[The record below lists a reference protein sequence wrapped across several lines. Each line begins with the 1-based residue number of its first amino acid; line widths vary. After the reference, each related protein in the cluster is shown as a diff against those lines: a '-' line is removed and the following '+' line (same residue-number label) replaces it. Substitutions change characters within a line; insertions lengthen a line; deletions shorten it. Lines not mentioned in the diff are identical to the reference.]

1 MSTNTIAGRMI
12 TASAM
17 LFVAAALLFSTLP
30 AHADANFQR
39 WVQQFRA
46 IANQNGITNATFD
59 RAFSG
64 ISAPDPEVLRL
75 ANNQPEFNA
84 PVWQYFDNQVNEE
97 AIANGRA
104 MAQRHARLL
113 DAVEQRF
120 GVSRYIVL
128 AIWSIESRYGEAL
141 NNPRQ
146 VRSTIRSLATL
157 AYGDQ
162 RRQRFGRQQLVAAL
176 QILQNGDVDVS
187 QMTGSWAGAMGHTQF
202 IPTSYQTWA
211 VDMDGNG
218 RRDIWNS
225 IPDALGSAANLLR
238 ANGWRS
244 GHAWGYEVR
253 LPEGRRF
260 PGGTM
265 TLAEWERIGVVRANG
280 QSYPRPNDRAELK
293 VPQGRDGIAFLVLHN
308 FNMLKRY
315 NNSDL
320 YALSVGML
328 ADQIAGH
335 GAYTRDWS
343 RPFTR
348 LSFAEA
354 QELQQRLSSMGYY
367 DGEIDGRIGPASRAA
382 ITAFQQRQGLAA
394 DGHPSLEVLNRLRG
408 R

>member
-1 MSTNTIAGRMI
+1 MFLNTIAGR
-12 TASAM
+12 AAAGLAGLM
-17 LFVAAALLFSTLP
+17 LSAALLLAATP
-30 AHADANFQR
+30 AHADAAFQR
-39 WVQQFRA
+39 WVQEFRG
-46 IANQNGITNATFD
+46 IANQNGISNATFD
-59 RAFSG
+59 RAFAG
-64 ISAPDPEVLRL
+64 ITAPDPEVLQL

-97 AIANGRA
+97 SIANGRT

-176 QILQNGDVDVS
+176 KILQNGDVDVS

-238 ANGWRS
+238 ANGWHS

-280 QSYPRPNDRAELK
+280 QAYPRPNDRAELK

-315 NNSDL
+315 NNSDM

-328 ADQIAGH
+328 ADHIAGQ
-335 GAYTRDWS
+335 ANYTRDWS

-348 LSFAEA
+348 LSFAES

-367 DGEIDGRIGPASRAA
+367 DGAIDGRIGPASRAA
-382 ITAFQQRQGLAA
+382 IMAFQERQGLNA
-394 DGHPSLEVLNRLRG
+394 DGHPSKEVLTRLRG

>member
-1 MSTNTIAGRMI
+1 MFLDTIAGRTAAAMAAMMI
-12 TASAM
+12 G
-17 LFVAAALLFSTLP
+17 AALLVSTIP
-30 AHADANFQR
+30 AHADAGFQR
-39 WVQQFRA
+39 WMQQFRA

-59 RAFSG
+59 RAFAG
-64 ISAPDPEVLRL
+64 INAPDPEVLRL

-97 AIANGRA
+97 SIANGRA

-120 GVSRYIVL
+120 GVDRHIVL

-141 NNPRQ
+141 NNPNQ

-157 AYGDQ
+157 AYADQ

-176 QILQNGDVDVS
+176 KILQNGDVDVS

-202 IPTSYQTWA
+202 IPTSYEIWA

-238 ANGWRS
+238 QNGWRS
-244 GHAWGYEVR
+244 GQAWGYEVR
-253 LPEGRRF
+253 LPEGRMF

-335 GAYTRDWS
+335 GQYTRDWS

-348 LSFAEA
+348 LSFAET
-354 QELQQRLSSMGYY
+354 QELQQRLSRMGYY
-367 DGEIDGRIGPASRAA
+367 DGAIDGRIGPASRQA
-382 ITAFQQRQGLAA
+382 IRAFQERQGLPT
-394 DGHPSLEVLNRLRG
+394 DGHPSKEVLSTLRS